1 MERTLAL
8 TMKPVPGAAASLL
21 LVIAVTAP
29 LLAQVDCA
37 QWTEFGVYGTADSGF
52 VERCLQGGANPNE
65 RNSIGYTPLHL
76 ASQSGTV
83 EMVAALL
90 AAGADPNA
98 RQGSGLTPL
107 HFSSSGGTVEM
118 VRALLAA
125 SPDANVRSDDGRT
138 PLHEAAAH
146 GSAQIIVA
154 LLAAGAEV
162 DAQTADGRTPLH
174 RGAASGSEGAIAALL
189 ASGADANVRSD
200 DGETPLHRGAA
211 HGSAQNIA
219 ALLAAGAEV
228 DAQSADGRTPLHRG
242 AASGS
247 EGAIAALA
255 AAGAN
260 LNARTRDGLTPLRI
274 AALRHGYGVVV
285 RALLAGGATPDA
297 DALDLAMQVSR
308 SGNVVGL
315 TRREEERGAYCAAL
329 PEANLAAG
337 TAVTLVGPELALSGV
352 IDRSIESFPG
362 ELVEDLAMRLTNA
375 DHRGSFAD
383 CERLQLALF
392 DLDPASAKHHYYRVT
407 TNVADADTYSDLL
420 AFIGRFDTQRTAEG
434 QVAVEIT
441 DSNPNA
447 RVRVCNSRESVLLAL
462 WAGTPLTSERL
473 WRESYYLGYEAV
485 PSCEDGDFMEIE

>member
-1 MERTLAL
+1 MEHTLAL

-29 LLAQVDCA
+29 GCAQVDCA
-37 QWTEFGVYGTADSGF
+37 EWTEFGVYGTAESGF
-52 VERCLQGGANPNE
+52 VERCLQSGANPNE

-98 RQGSGLTPL
+98 RQVSGHTPL
-107 HFSSSGGTVEM
+107 HFASSRGTVEM

-138 PLHEAAAH
+138 PLHEAAAY
-146 GSAQIIVA
+146 GSAQNIAA
-154 LLAAGAEV
+154 LLAAGA
-162 DAQTADGRTPLH
+162 A
-174 RGAASGSEGAIAALL
+174 
-189 ASGADANVRSD
+189 ANVRSD
-200 DGETPLHRGAA
+200 DGETPLHRAAA
-211 HGSAQNIA
+211 HGSAQSIA

-228 DAQSADGRTPLHRG
+228 DGQTADGRTPLHRA

-247 EGAIAALA
+247 EGALAALA

-260 LNARTRDGLTPLRI
+260 LNVRTRDGLTPLRI

-297 DALDLAMQVSR
+297 HALDLAMQVSR
-308 SGNVVGL
+308 AGNVVGL

-352 IDRSIESFPG
+352 IDRSIESFPS
-362 ELVEDLAMRLTNA
+362 ELVEDLAVRLTNA

-392 DLDPASAKHHYYRVT
+392 DLDPTSAKYHCYRVT

-434 QVAVEIT
+434 HIAVEIT

-447 RVRVCNSRESVLLAL
+447 RVRVCNSRESVRLAL

-473 WRESYYLGYEAV
+473 WHQSYYLGYEAV

>member
-29 LLAQVDCA
+29 GLAQVDCA
-37 QWTEFGVYGTADSGF
+37 EWTEFGVYGTAESGF
-52 VERCLQGGANPNE
+52 VERCLQSGANPNE

-76 ASQSGTV
+76 ASEFGTV

-98 RQGSGLTPL
+98 RQVSGHTPL
-107 HFSSSGGTVEM
+107 HFASSRGTVEM
-118 VRALLAA
+118 LRALLAA
-125 SPDANVRSDDGRT
+125 GADANVRSDDGRT
-138 PLHEAAAH
+138 PLHDAAAY
-146 GSAQIIVA
+146 GSAQHIAVLLAAGAEVDARSDDGETPLHRGAASGSEVAIAA

-162 DAQTADGRTPLH
+162 DARSDDGETPLHRAAARGSAQIIAALLTAGAEVDARSDDGRTPLH
-174 RGAASGSEGAIAALL
+174 RGAASGSEGGL
-189 ASGADANVRSD
+189 
-200 DGETPLHRGAA
+200 T
-211 HGSAQNIA
+211 
-219 ALLAAGAEV
+219 
-228 DAQSADGRTPLHRG
+228 
-242 AASGS
+242 
-247 EGAIAALA
+247 ALA
-255 AAGAN
+255 AAAAN

-274 AALRHGYGVVV
+274 AALRHGYGVLV
-285 RALLAGGATPDA
+285 RALLAGGATADA
-297 DALDLAMQVSR
+297 DALDLAIQVSR
-308 SGNVVGL
+308 AANVVGL
-315 TRREEERGAYCAAL
+315 TRREEEPGAYCAAL

-392 DLDPASAKHHYYRVT
+392 DLDPTSAKYHYYRVT
-407 TNVADADTYSDLL
+407 TNAADADTYSDLL

-447 RVRVCNSRESVLLAL
+447 RVRICNTRESVHLAL

-485 PSCEDGDFMEIE
+485 GSCEDGDFMEIE